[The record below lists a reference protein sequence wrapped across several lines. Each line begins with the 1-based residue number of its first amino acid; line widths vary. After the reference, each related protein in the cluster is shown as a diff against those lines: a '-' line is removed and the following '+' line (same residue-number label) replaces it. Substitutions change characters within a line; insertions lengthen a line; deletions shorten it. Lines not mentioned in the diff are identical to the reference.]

1 MLILEV
7 NYLKIGNSR
16 GDREARLREKKNV
29 RQMDDIWTGN
39 AGFKHAGGL

>member
-7 NYLKIGNSR
+7 NYLKIGNSG

-29 RQMDDIWTGN
+29 RQMDDIWT
-39 AGFKHAGGL
+39 